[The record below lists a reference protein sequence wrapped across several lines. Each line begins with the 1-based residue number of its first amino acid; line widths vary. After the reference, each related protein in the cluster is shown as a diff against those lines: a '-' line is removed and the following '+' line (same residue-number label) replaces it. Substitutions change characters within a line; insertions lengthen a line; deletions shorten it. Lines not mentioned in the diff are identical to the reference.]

1 MSQITFRTVC
11 FSTNYSTYSSISIMK
26 QYLMIA
32 DCSDINYLKENHVQF
47 KHKLLLENGSKI
59 EYGNSYYELSSFL
72 KSSSACDKADCF
84 IIFFDLENNESNRE
98 LNKILKFIS
107 ETCDNEKN
115 IFLINI
121 YTTESNIK
129 GNFTDEYLKNTFS
142 NYNLNAHDIKRVNMD
157 SSEELAKV
165 IDSISQEI
173 LQEKNKNGNKLLD
186 LDNSKSNCNII

>member
-11 FSTNYSTYSSISIMK
+11 FSTNFSNYSSISILK

-32 DCSDINYLKENHVQF
+32 DCTDIHYLKDNHLQF

-59 EYGNSYYELSSFL
+59 EYNNSYYEISSFS
-72 KSSSACDKADCF
+72 KSSSACEKADCF

-98 LNKILKFIS
+98 LNKILKFIN
-107 ETCDNEKN
+107 ETCVNERK
-115 IFLINI
+115 IFLINF

-129 GNFTDEYLKNTFS
+129 DNFTDEYLKNTFS
-142 NYNLNAHDIKRVNMD
+142 NNNLNSSQIYRVNMD

-165 IDSISQEI
+165 IDSLSKEVLEDKKMI
-173 LQEKNKNGNKLLD
+173 GNKLLD
-186 LDNSKSNCNII
+186 FDNSKSNCIVI

>member
-11 FSTNYSTYSSISIMK
+11 FSTNFSNYSSISIVK

-32 DCSDINYLKENHVQF
+32 DCTDIHYLKDNHLQF

-59 EYGNSYYELSSFL
+59 EYNNSYYEISSFS
-72 KSSSACDKADCF
+72 KSSSACEKADCF

-98 LNKILKFIS
+98 LNKILKFIN
-107 ETCDNEKN
+107 ETCVNERK
-115 IFLINI
+115 IFLINF

-129 GNFTDEYLKNTFS
+129 DNFTDEYLKNTFS
-142 NYNLNAHDIKRVNMD
+142 NNNLNSSQIYRVNMD

-165 IDSISQEI
+165 IDSLSKEVLEDKKMI
-173 LQEKNKNGNKLLD
+173 GNKLLD
-186 LDNSKSNCNII
+186 FDNSKSNCIVI